1 MYTLTEELQQKQF
14 AKYLGI
20 YIDESLS
27 WHKHIQMIINKISK
41 DIGILRTMCH
51 FLQEKQLKDLYSSF
65 IKPFTE

>member
-1 MYTLTEELQQKQF
+1 MYTLTEELEQKQF

-27 WHKHIQMIINKISK
+27 WHKHIKMIINKISK

>member
-27 WHKHIQMIINKISK
+27 WHKHIKMIINKISK